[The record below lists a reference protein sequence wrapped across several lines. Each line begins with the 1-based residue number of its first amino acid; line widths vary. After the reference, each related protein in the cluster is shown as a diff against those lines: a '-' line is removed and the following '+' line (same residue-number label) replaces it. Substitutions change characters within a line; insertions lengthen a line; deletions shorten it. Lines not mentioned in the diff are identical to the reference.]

1 MPRADLTQVWL
12 AALLPPV
19 AWMVDLLG
27 GYFSIRFVN
36 VHDRR
41 WPLLVWHA
49 LALLLVFLG
58 AALCWRAG
66 RRLLGSRSTAAAV
79 AGWGL
84 ALAAFFFLLILAQA
98 YPALVLS
105 AREAA

>member
-1 MPRADLTQVWL
+1 
-12 AALLPPV
+12 
-19 AWMVDLLG
+19 
-27 GYFSIRFVN
+27 
-36 VHDRR
+36 
-41 WPLLVWHA
+41 
-49 LALLLVFLG
+49 
-58 AALCWRAG
+58 
-66 RRLLGSRSTAAAV
+66 V